1 MTSSIDQTK
10 QTTDECAVIVFRS
23 GRKADTYLY
32 MPAAAEFEELPE
44 PLRQQFGTPT
54 YVMDLVLSPQR
65 KLAQVDVLQVMQA
78 LVKDGFFLQLPP
90 PTVPVSPDLPEK
102 LLQ

>member
-1 MTSSIDQTK
+1 
-10 QTTDECAVIVFRS
+10 
-23 GRKADTYLY
+23 
-32 MPAAAEFEELPE
+32 
-44 PLRQQFGTPT
+44 
-54 YVMDLVLSPQR
+54 MDLVLTPQR

-90 PTVPVSPDLPEK
+90 PTVPVSPDLPEQ

>member
-1 MTSSIDQTK
+1 MSDSRSCDIEATV
-10 QTTDECAVIVFRS
+10 ECAVIVFRS

-32 MPAAAEFEELPE
+32 IPAIAEFEDLPE

-54 YVMDLVLSPQR
+54 YVMDLLLTPER

-78 LVKDGFFLQLPP
+78 MVDVGYFLQLPP
-90 PTVPVSPDLPEK
+90 PAATLEAELPEK
-102 LLQ
+102 ILR